1 MKNIIESGELGAGG
15 GLRVFSCADMAGI
28 LQVSRGSIYALVR
41 KGRLKPLD
49 ALGRFRFSGGELE
62 RFIKETR

>member
-1 MKNIIESGELGAGG
+1 MKNINESGELGAGG
-15 GLRVFSCADMAGI
+15 GLRAFSCADMAEI

-41 KGRLKPLD
+41 KGRLKPLG
-49 ALGRFRFSGGELE
+49 AIGRFRFSKEELG